1 MNTLNKILAKIAP
14 KDKTEL
20 STQKVELGAIDDARD
35 IISNF
40 NKGEKILKDI
50 EQDAKTYMKEYVN
63 LTMKIDKFKDT
74 AKTIISSEND
84 VKNIHNLVKRGDTV
98 LKKISTQA
106 KELGVS
112 VDDIKEW
119 EELFD
124 FSQFLSTKINEVD
137 KLITEVKAIS
147 KN

>member
-63 LTMKIDKFKDT
+63 LTMKIDKFKDA